1 MTNKELQEY
10 LKQFPDEL
18 EILMS
23 LNGSIYVEP
32 LRPMKRFIGTSKKDY
47 ILINPTIKKI
57 LNMGSGLNDK
67 QKEKKGK

>member
-18 EILMS
+18 EVLMS

-32 LRPMKRFIGTSKKDY
+32 LRPMKRFIGASKKDY
-47 ILINPTIKKI
+47 ILINPTIKKY
-57 LNMGSGLNDK
+57 
-67 QKEKKGK
+67 

>member
-18 EILMS
+18 EVLMS

-32 LRPMKRFIGTSKKDY
+32 LRPMKRFIGTSEKDY
-47 ILINPTIKKI
+47 ILINPTIKKY
-57 LNMGSGLNDK
+57 
-67 QKEKKGK
+67 